1 MLRSTDREI
10 GDSLTLTRDGTPVT
24 LTIVGEVFD
33 PGNNDGLVLTQ
44 ADPGTTLT
52 TWLVS
57 VADGTDPGE
66 YADTLQQALDPLG
79 LTAHLE
85 GTDGADELVVII
97 DALAGL
103 LTLMLVTVAGLG
115 VLNAVVLDVRERV
128 HDIGIHKA
136 LGMTPRQ
143 TLTTVL
149 SSVVLIGLV
158 GGLVGVP
165 AGVVL
170 HGILLPAMGDGA
182 GVELPQVVL
191 SVFGA
196 VGARGVRARRAG
208 ARHGRRAAARRVGGA
223 DPYGDGP
230 ADGVAHAATRVVPMG
245 AAIEVTDLAKA
256 YGELQA
262 VDGVTFD
269 VGEGE
274 FFGILGPNGA
284 GKTTILE
291 MVEGLRRPDA
301 GTITLLGE
309 SPWPRNP
316 GLLPRIGVQ
325 LQSTAFFERL
335 TAREQIRTMA
345 SLYAVGPEVADEW
358 LERVGLVDKA
368 DTRVGDLSGGQA
380 QRLSIACA
388 LVHDPEVVFLD
399 EPTAALDPQARRNLW
414 ELLAGLNDSG
424 RTVVLTTHYMDE
436 AEALCDRVAI
446 IDHGRILELDTPA
459 NLVRG
464 LDAPTRITVATG
476 QLTPE
481 EAGAIAGVD
490 EVVEDPAGVV
500 LSTREPV
507 AVLTALAQQ
516 EHLAGIQVQ
525 TGTLEDVFLSLT
537 GREYRA

>member
-1 MLRSTDREI
+1 
-10 GDSLTLTRDGTPVT
+10 
-24 LTIVGEVFD
+24 
-33 PGNNDGLVLTQ
+33 
-44 ADPGTTLT
+44 
-52 TWLVS
+52 
-57 VADGTDPGE
+57 
-66 YADTLQQALDPLG
+66 
-79 LTAHLE
+79 
-85 GTDGADELVVII
+85 
-97 DALAGL
+97 
-103 LTLMLVTVAGLG
+103 
-115 VLNAVVLDVRERV
+115 
-128 HDIGIHKA
+128 
-136 LGMTPRQ
+136 
-143 TLTTVL
+143 
-149 SSVVLIGLV
+149 
-158 GGLVGVP
+158 
-165 AGVVL
+165 
-170 HGILLPAMGDGA
+170 
-182 GVELPQVVL
+182 
-191 SVFGA
+191 
-196 VGARGVRARRAG
+196 
-208 ARHGRRAAARRVGGA
+208 
-223 DPYGDGP
+223 
-230 ADGVAHAATRVVPMG
+230 MG

-269 VGEGE
+269 VDEGE

-345 SLYAVGPEVADEW
+345 SLYAVGPEVADQW
-358 LERVGLVDKA
+358 LERVGLGDKA

-481 EAGAIAGVD
+481 EAGAINGVD